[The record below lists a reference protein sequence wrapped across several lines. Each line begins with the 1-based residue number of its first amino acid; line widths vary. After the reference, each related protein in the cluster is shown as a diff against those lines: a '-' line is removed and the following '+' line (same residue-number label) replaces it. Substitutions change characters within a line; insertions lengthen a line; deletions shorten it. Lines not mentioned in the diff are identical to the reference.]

1 MNTDNSNNAPKDNS
15 NSLLI
20 GRTLFFTSIKDNS
33 FDYTLPIKASLN
45 KFNNKERAEAP
56 PSLFEYL
63 CYKITQKKL
72 SENKINKEVA
82 IISEKFLS
90 SKNCKISIM
99 KTNSIKKKFILIPIR
114 NNITRKWNAVIFVHL
129 EKQIMQFMNQIND
142 EPIIAKI
149 ISSNINSEEDDYI
162 LNTTMDRIETAFNFS
177 SPEDI
182 QFEVDSINISD
193 QPNTSVFL
201 LNFIEGLI
209 SQENNESIMNY
220 IMKLYDESSNTNA
233 IGSNN
238 YFISFNKENPIFN
251 DLTNIYENELKE
263 YTKLKE
269 INNSNGELKMLKLE
283 NIEDIDS
290 EDEALK
296 IIAKENEEVRRQMQ
310 EQELFFSLRMNDFN
324 NNKNMLGQIQEVE
337 ELDEESEMDN
347 ENKNSKNF
355 ALSKSLKKSQ
365 NDLIKSNKSL
375 KSNSNRNKNEKIE
388 NEIVKK
394 NLNEIIENKE
404 EMKKEETVDLNNN
417 NIIIDS
423 NDYQNNKN
431 YNNNN
436 LDSKIKIDKKEI
448 KINEKENINSN
459 IKLENENKENAA
471 IPNADNNTNK
481 KKYNL
486 NINMENITYN
496 SGPSIS
502 NSQKDINVLNNNN
515 DNNSLKPIIN
525 NKINSNFEN
534 DENAFEKMK
543 VQKSLS
549 KTIEITNSNNSNI
562 CSNSNRQSINSL
574 NAPNAPYE
582 RKKLSNSNISITKS
596 SYNSNS
602 RNYLD
607 KNFDK
612 SNNSQIY
619 IPINISSKS
628 TDSNNSKNKNENLN
642 NSHNSNEENNSNNN
656 LNLCINMNHNNC
668 NYNISN
674 QNHNLNFLENKDTSN
689 NIIYDSNNSNN
700 NNNRNENI
708 VYTKKYQKPVISN
721 SNTIEKK
728 ENKNNTNN
736 INIKGKNKNKIN
748 LPLVKKNIKSN
759 SNNNDNSN
767 NQYKNNTIIINGNTN
782 NKTVFIEIKNGIQ
795 ENNKNENK
803 KDEDKIS
810 LNNNPNNQ
818 IWNINISNLNNI
830 NLINNKLDENEYIT
844 NIPVDG
850 TVNRISTSLSP
861 SKTITGIN
869 NQDNY
874 FKNVINEDYLNTD
887 YIKKNEKEDDD
898 PNNTNIPNI
907 TNKLRTL
914 SENNVKVNKITLLDN
929 FLYGKDKEKT
939 GNNKNKIN
947 LMKVEDNKDNKDT
960 NNELKSKN
968 EMLESKETKNEND
981 DKEEKK
987 ENNENKLDVNL
998 ILNSNT
1004 NRHIIQRRTTRT
1016 KRLKGENRGKI
1027 GFIKDYEPNDCVLN
1041 LSKDLKCGCTGNV
1054 NPCSIF

>member
-1 MNTDNSNNAPKDNS
+1 MSTDNNNTPKDNN
-15 NSLLI
+15 NSLVI

-72 SENKINKEVA
+72 LENKINKEVA

-90 SKNCKISIM
+90 SKNCKINIM

-149 ISSNINSEEDDYI
+149 ISSNINSEEDDFI

-193 QPNTSVFL
+193 QPNTSIFL

-238 YFISFNKENPIFN
+238 YFISFNKENPVFN

-263 YTKLKE
+263 FTKQKE
-269 INNSNGELKMLKLE
+269 SNNSNGELKMLKLE

-324 NNKNMLGQIQEVE
+324 NNKNILGQIQEVE

-355 ALSKSLKKSQ
+355 NLNKSVKKSQ
-365 NDLIKSNKSL
+365 NDLLKSNKSA
-375 KSNSNRNKNEKIE
+375 KSNNNRKID
-388 NEIVKK
+388 NEIIQK
-394 NLNEIIENKE
+394 NLNDIIENLE
-404 EMKKEETVDLNNN
+404 EVKKEESVELKDN
-417 NIIIDS
+417 NIIDI
-423 NDYQNNKN
+423 NDFK
-431 YNNNN
+431 NNNN
-436 LDSKIKIDKKEI
+436 LNNEIKLEKKEI
-448 KINEKENINSN
+448 KENENISN
-459 IKLENENKENAA
+459 NNKLENENKENSS
-471 IPNADNNTNK
+471 IPNIDSNTNK

-486 NINMENITYN
+486 NINMDNITYN

-502 NSQKDINVLNNNN
+502 SNQKDISLLNSNNNN
-515 DNNSLKPIIN
+515 NNSLNPIIN
-525 NKINSNFEN
+525 NNINSNSEN
-534 DENAFEKMK
+534 DDILFEKIK
-543 VQKSLS
+543 IPRSLS
-549 KTIEITNSNNSNI
+549 KTIEVTNSNNNSNI
-562 CSNSNRQSINSL
+562 CSNSNRQSINSN

-602 RNYLD
+602 RNNLE
-607 KNFDK
+607 KNYDK

-642 NSHNSNEENNSNNN
+642 NSNNSNEEINSNNN
-656 LNLCINMNHNNC
+656 LNLCINMNQNNC

-674 QNHNLNFLENKDTSN
+674 KNHSLNLLETKETSN
-689 NIIYDSNNSNN
+689 NIIYDSNNIK
-700 NNNRNENI
+700 NENI
-708 VYTKKYQKPVISN
+708 VYTKKYQKPVF
-721 SNTIEKK
+721 SNTNNNNNINTNDKK
-728 ENKNNTNN
+728 ENKNKVNN
-736 INIKGKNKNKIN
+736 NNIKGKNKNKIN
-748 LPLVKKNIKSN
+748 LPLVKKNIKNNSN
-759 SNNNDNSN
+759 SNDN
-767 NQYKNNTIIINGNTN
+767 NQYKNNTIIINGTTN

-803 KDEDKIS
+803 KVEDKIS

-850 TVNRISTSLSP
+850 TVNRISTTLSP

-869 NQDNY
+869 NQENF
-874 FKNVINEDYLNTD
+874 FKTVTNEEYLNTD
-887 YIKKNEKEDDD
+887 SNKKNEKEDEDLNNNNL
-898 PNNTNIPNI
+898 PNNS
-907 TNKLRTL
+907 KLRTF
-914 SENNVKVNKITLLDN
+914 SENNVKVNKLSLLDN
-929 FLYGKDKEKT
+929 YLYGKNKEKVDH
-939 GNNKNKIN
+939 NKNKLD
-947 LMKVEDNKDNKDT
+947 LMKNEDNKIKIEDNKDT
-960 NNELKSKN
+960 NNELKSNN

-981 DKEEKK
+981 EKEEHKDD
-987 ENNENKLDVNL
+987 NENKLDVNL
-998 ILNSNT
+998 MLNT

>member
-1 MNTDNSNNAPKDNS
+1 MNTDNSNNTSKDNS

-90 SKNCKISIM
+90 SKNCKINIM

-149 ISSNINSEEDDYI
+149 ISSNINSEEDDFI

-269 INNSNGELKMLKLE
+269 SNNSNGELKMFKLE

-324 NNKNMLGQIQEVE
+324 NNKNILGQIQEVE

-347 ENKNSKNF
+347 ENKNSKNYN
-355 ALSKSLKKSQ
+355 LSKSLKKSQ
-365 NDLIKSNKSL
+365 NDLIKSNKSIKSL
-375 KSNSNRNKNEKIE
+375 KSNSNRNKNEI
-388 NEIVKK
+388 IKK

-431 YNNNN
+431 NTNSLNNE
-436 LDSKIKIDKKEI
+436 IKIEKKEI
-448 KINEKENINSN
+448 KINEKENTSNN
-459 IKLENENKENAA
+459 IKLEDGNKENVS
-471 IPNADNNTNK
+471 IPNLDNNINK

-502 NSQKDINVLNNNN
+502 QNQKDINIFNNNN
-515 DNNSLKPIIN
+515 DNNSLNPIIN

-549 KTIEITNSNNSNI
+549 KTIEVTNSNNSNI
-562 CSNSNRQSINSL
+562 CSNSNRQSINSI

-602 RNYLD
+602 RNNLE
-607 KNFDK
+607 KNYDK
-612 SNNSQIY
+612 SNNSQKY

-656 LNLCINMNHNNC
+656 LNLCINMNQNNC

-674 QNHNLNFLENKDTSN
+674 KNHNLNFLESKSTN
-689 NIIYDSNNSNN
+689 NNLIYDSNNNN
-700 NNNRNENI
+700 NNNKSENI

-721 SNTIEKK
+721 TNTIEKK
-728 ENKNNTNN
+728 ENKNNANN
-736 INIKGKNKNKIN
+736 NNIKGKNKNKIH

-759 SNNNDNSN
+759 SNSNDNSN
-767 NQYKNNTIIINGNTN
+767 NQYKNNTIIINGTTN

-795 ENNKNENK
+795 EKNKNENK

-874 FKNVINEDYLNTD
+874 FKTVSNEDYLNTD
-887 YIKKNEKEDDD
+887 SIKKNEKEDDD
-898 PNNTNIPNI
+898 SNNNNIPNNA
-907 TNKLRTL
+907 NKLRTL
-914 SENNVKVNKITLLDN
+914 SENNVKVNKLSLLDN
-929 FLYGKDKEKT
+929 YLYGKNKEKV
-939 GNNKNKIN
+939 GNSKNKID
-947 LMKVEDNKDNKDT
+947 LMKVEDNKV
-960 NNELKSKN
+960 
-968 EMLESKETKNEND
+968 
-981 DKEEKK
+981 KK
-987 ENNENKLDVNL
+987 
-998 ILNSNT
+998 
-1004 NRHIIQRRTTRT
+1004 Q
-1016 KRLKGENRGKI
+1016 
-1027 GFIKDYEPNDCVLN
+1027 
-1041 LSKDLKCGCTGNV
+1041 
-1054 NPCSIF
+1054 

>member
-1 MNTDNSNNAPKDNS
+1 MNTDNSNNTSKDNS

-90 SKNCKISIM
+90 SKNCKINIM

-149 ISSNINSEEDDYI
+149 ISSNINSEEDDFI

-269 INNSNGELKMLKLE
+269 SNNSNGELKMFKLE

-324 NNKNMLGQIQEVE
+324 NNKNILGQIQEVE

-347 ENKNSKNF
+347 ENKNSKNYN
-355 ALSKSLKKSQ
+355 LSKSLKKSQ
-365 NDLIKSNKSL
+365 NDLIKSNKSIKSL
-375 KSNSNRNKNEKIE
+375 KSNSNRNK

-431 YNNNN
+431 NTNSLNNE
-436 LDSKIKIDKKEI
+436 IKIEKKEI
-448 KINEKENINSN
+448 KINEKENTSNN
-459 IKLENENKENAA
+459 IKLEDGNKENVS
-471 IPNADNNTNK
+471 IPNLDNNINK

-502 NSQKDINVLNNNN
+502 QNQKDINIFNNNN
-515 DNNSLKPIIN
+515 DNNSLNPIIN

-549 KTIEITNSNNSNI
+549 KTIEVTNSNNSNI
-562 CSNSNRQSINSL
+562 CSNSNRQSINSI

-602 RNYLD
+602 RNNLE
-607 KNFDK
+607 KNYDK
-612 SNNSQIY
+612 SNNSQKY

-656 LNLCINMNHNNC
+656 LNLCINMNQNNC

-674 QNHNLNFLENKDTSN
+674 KNHNLKFLESKNTHN
-689 NIIYDSNNSNN
+689 NLIYDSNNNN
-700 NNNRNENI
+700 NNNKSENI

-721 SNTIEKK
+721 TNTIEKK
-728 ENKNNTNN
+728 ENKNNANN
-736 INIKGKNKNKIN
+736 NNIKGKNKNKIH

-759 SNNNDNSN
+759 SNSNDNSN
-767 NQYKNNTIIINGNTN
+767 NQYKNNTIIINGTTN

-795 ENNKNENK
+795 EKNKNENK

-874 FKNVINEDYLNTD
+874 FKTVSNEDYLNTD
-887 YIKKNEKEDDD
+887 SIKKNEKEDDD
-898 PNNTNIPNI
+898 SNNNNIPNNA
-907 TNKLRTL
+907 NKLRTL
-914 SENNVKVNKITLLDN
+914 SENNVKVNKLSLLDN
-929 FLYGKDKEKT
+929 YLYGKNKEKV
-939 GNNKNKIN
+939 GNSKNKID
-947 LMKVEDNKDNKDT
+947 LMKVEDNKVKIEDNKDI
-960 NNELKSKN
+960 NNELKSNN

-981 DKEEKK
+981 EKEEKK
-987 ENNENKLDVNL
+987 DDNENKLDVNL
-998 ILNSNT
+998 MLNSNT

-1027 GFIKDYEPNDCVLN
+1027 GFIKDYEPDDCVLN